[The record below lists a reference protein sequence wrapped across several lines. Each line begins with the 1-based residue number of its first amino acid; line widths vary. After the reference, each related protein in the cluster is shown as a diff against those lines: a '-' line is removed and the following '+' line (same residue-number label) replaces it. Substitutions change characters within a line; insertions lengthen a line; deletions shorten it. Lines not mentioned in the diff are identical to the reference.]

1 MTIEKIQFHPVQGV
15 TLGGRKSDRAHQ
27 TIKRGIL
34 LGQYPAGTQ
43 LLEQALASEFGCSQ
57 STVREGLQKLAEEG
71 LVERRGYQGTFVTE
85 TTLDQAAEMVRVRVQ
100 IERAA
105 ARRLSQLRPDT
116 GLLLRMTREMDEAR
130 TAGDAA
136 HCSEL
141 DRAFHGGLVRASGLD
156 LLAPILYRCTL
167 HIHRFTV
174 GGSQQPRRFFQETGI
189 GEEHRILLKTILEGD
204 ADTAER
210 AVIDHIGDVI
220 RHWSPELMEATG
232 IELFEERAA
241 S

>member
-1 MTIEKIQFHPVQGV
+1 MTLENLAVPSLAGGP
-15 TLGGRKSDRAHQ
+15 LGGRKSDRAHQ

-34 LGQYPAGTQ
+34 LGRYPAGTQ
-43 LLEQALASEFGCSQ
+43 LLEQALASDFGCSQ

-85 TTLDQAAEMVRVRVQ
+85 ATLDAAAEMVRVRVQ

-105 ARRLSQLRPDT
+105 ARRLAERRPET
-116 GLLLRMTREMDEAR
+116 AALMRITREMDEAR
-130 TAGDAA
+130 THGDAA

-141 DRAFHGGLVRASGLD
+141 DRAFHGGLVRAAGLD

-174 GGSQQPRRFFQETGI
+174 GSAEHPRRFFQETGI
-189 GEEHRILLKTILEGD
+189 GEEHRILLATILESGP
-204 ADTAER
+204 DTAER
-210 AVIDHIGDVI
+210 AAIDHIGDVI
-220 RHWSPELMEATG
+220 RHWSPELMAATG
-232 IELFEERAA
+232 PDLFEEGPAG
-241 S
+241 